1 MPRRPANSNQTRPTP
16 LGPTAPRRRPGS
28 PVVQADAGLAPV
40 RAFSK
45 VLRQREL
52 AQAARQGGSRPRQR
66 RNPAAEAL
74 RSSVAA
80 IRSSDETA
88 NPVVAGPAT
97 TAAAASP
104 LTSRPASGGPAGR
117 RVRPVAAQV
126 IRTAAR
132 ANTAAGSL
140 HPLSHPAANAALRA
154 YEERIKGAFDRIV
167 PVLKRLS
174 ALQHEPDF
182 VGQAQRLAQAELGY
196 ELPLPILE
204 TAWTSQLDMRTL
216 YAWCVFEAYE
226 QTSISFFE
234 ADPRAAEAGSPDA
247 EAFEAFLLDCG
258 FHLLDVTPC
267 ADGRLAHAI
276 AYALRLPFSAVRRRP
291 HAGAMFDVE
300 NTVDRWVKT
309 EHRRYREAIPNPAH
323 ADTRYLKTVVY
334 HFSSVDPCHEGCAA
348 HGSDDKAAAAQGLQ
362 RLQDFQQ
369 AVENSFCCGAS
380 VDLLLIGM
388 DTDTDAI
395 RVHVPGRDGRTDL
408 TQWLDA
414 RDVYEAT
421 RQLSPEAG
429 RERIE
434 QLVLQAAAASP
445 DPGMVRLIARL
456 IEHNLSQIDYVR
468 QYHGGHYADA
478 GHAER
483 FIGVGIGF
491 KEIHLRNLTYFAH
504 MDTVEEGA
512 PDLDVGVKIFK
523 GLNVS
528 RGLPIPV
535 VLRFDYHGAVPGARE
550 RAIRHCERVQA
561 AIESRYAELCG
572 QGLLHTLLTIRD
584 RDRPV
589 PAETVSSSI
598 TFNTGGGH

>member
-1 MPRRPANSNQTRPTP
+1 MRRTAANNERALS
-16 LGPTAPRRRPGS
+16 PTAPRRRSVPDTS
-28 PVVQADAGLAPV
+28 AP
-40 RAFSK
+40 AELNPSSSLSK

-52 AQAARQGGSRPRQR
+52 ASAARTGNSRSSRQR
-66 RNPAAEAL
+66 RSAA
-74 RSSVAA
+74 VAPVA
-80 IRSSDETA
+80 TA
-88 NPVVAGPAT
+88 
-97 TAAAASP
+97 
-104 LTSRPASGGPAGR
+104 R
-117 RVRPVAAQV
+117 RIRPVATQVV
-126 IRTAAR
+126 IR
-132 ANTAAGSL
+132 AAGESTSQNPRPISGL
-140 HPLSHPAANAALRA
+140 HPLTNGQANAALRA
-154 YEERIKGAFDRIV
+154 YEERTLGAFDRIV

-174 ALQHEPDF
+174 ALQHESDF
-182 VGQAQRLAQAELGY
+182 IDQAQRLAQTELGH
-196 ELPLPILE
+196 ELPLPVLE

-216 YAWCVFEAYE
+216 FAWSVFEAYE
-226 QTSISFFE
+226 QTSLSFFNN
-234 ADPRAAEAGSPDA
+234 DPLAAQAGSVDA
-247 EAFEAFLLDCG
+247 ETFNAFLLDCG
-258 FHLLDVTPC
+258 FHLLDITPC

-276 AYALRLPFSAVRRRP
+276 AYALRLPFSSVRRRS

-309 EHRRYREAIPNPAH
+309 EHRRYREGVPNPAH
-323 ADTRYLKTVVY
+323 ADTRYLKAVVY
-334 HFSSVDPCHEGCAA
+334 HFSSKDPCHEGCAA

-362 RLQDFQQ
+362 RLKDFQQ

-380 VDLLLIGM
+380 VDLLLLGL

-395 RVHVPGRDGRTDL
+395 RVHVPGRDGSTNL
-408 TQWLDA
+408 EHWLDA
-414 RDVYEAT
+414 QDVYDAT
-421 RQLSPEAG
+421 RGLRADQA

-434 QLVLQAAAASP
+434 ALVTESASGDP
-445 DPGMVRLIARL
+445 DAGMVKLVARL

-468 QYHGGHYADA
+468 QYHGGAYSDF

-491 KEIHLRNLTYFAH
+491 KEVHLRNLTYFAY

-550 RAIRHCERVQA
+550 RAIAHCERVKT
-561 AIESRYAELCG
+561 AIEARYSELCK
-572 QGLLHTLLTIRD
+572 QGLLHTLLTVRD
-584 RDRPV
+584 RDRHV

>member
-1 MPRRPANSNQTRPTP
+1 MRRRTANNERP
-16 LGPTAPRRRPGS
+16 LAPTAPRRRPGQTEADNQTAAS
-28 PVVQADAGLAPV
+28 PAELNPASSL
-40 RAFSK
+40 SK

-52 AQAARQGGSRPRQR
+52 ANASRVGNSRP
-66 RNPAAEAL
+66 
-74 RSSVAA
+74 
-80 IRSSDETA
+80 
-88 NPVVAGPAT
+88 
-97 TAAAASP
+97 
-104 LTSRPASGGPAGR
+104 SRPSKAELSSNGSSIRPTR
-117 RVRPVAAQV
+117 RVRPVATQV
-126 IRTAAR
+126 VLDRSSSGPAR
-132 ANTAAGSL
+132 SRPSSSGL
-140 HPLSHPAANAALRA
+140 HPLSNGQSNAALRA
-154 YEERIKGAFDRIV
+154 YEESTLGSFDRIV

-174 ALQHEPDF
+174 ALQHENDF
-182 VGQAQRLAQAELGY
+182 VAQAQRLAQAELGH

-216 YAWCVFEAYE
+216 FAWCVFEAYE
-226 QTSISFFE
+226 QTSISFFNE
-234 ADPRAAEAGSPDA
+234 DPLAAQDGSRDA
-247 EAFEAFLLDCG
+247 EVFNAFLLECG
-258 FHLLDVTPC
+258 FHLLDITPC

-276 AYALRLPFSAVRRRP
+276 AYALRLPFSSVRRRS

-309 EHRRYREAIPNPAH
+309 EHRRYREGTPNPAH
-323 ADTRYLKTVVY
+323 SDTRYLKVVVY
-334 HFSSVDPCHEGCAA
+334 HFSSKDPCHEGCAA

-362 RLQDFQQ
+362 RLKDFQQ

-395 RVHVPGRDGRTDL
+395 RVHVPGRDGSTDL
-408 TQWLDA
+408 EHWLDA

-421 RQLSPEAG
+421 RSLRADQA
-429 RERIE
+429 RERINA
-434 QLVLQAAAASP
+434 LVLEAAAGSP
-445 DPGMVRLIARL
+445 DEGMVKLVARL
-456 IEHNLSQIDYVR
+456 LENNLSQIDYVR
-468 QYHGGHYADA
+468 QYHGGSYSDF

-491 KEIHLRNLTYFAH
+491 KEVHLRNLTYFAY

-550 RAIRHCERVQA
+550 RAIAHCGRVKA
-561 AIESRYAELCG
+561 AIEARYSELCQ
-572 QGLLHTLLTIRD
+572 QGLLHTLLTVRD
-584 RDRPV
+584 RDRHV